1 MSKIEELTLDNAAF
15 GGESIGRL
23 SDGRAVFVPFSIPGE
38 TIRIRITQDKKRYA
52 RGKLLEVLEP
62 SPFRVAPRCR
72 HFGVCGGCHYQHMA
86 YEEQLVIK
94 RKILKD
100 QLERIGKLTNPP
112 VEDMIASPNI
122 YNYRNHIQ
130 FHISGEG
137 KLGFFLADK
146 RGVLEISECHLPEEM
161 LNKLWQLLEVG
172 PKTGISNLGLR
183 LGRDDDILLTLESG
197 DVFNAEFNV
206 EALPVSVVH
215 LSPQEVQILAG
226 SSYSVMQVKGRNFR
240 VSAGSFFQVNIPQAE
255 KLVEIIEELIPENC
269 GTILELY
276 AGVGLFSA
284 FIASRTEK
292 LVAVESSPQASEDFV
307 QNLDEFDNIELY
319 QGAVE
324 EILPHL
330 DIQPE
335 IVLLDPPRAG
345 VDKNVLEK
353 IISTSPGQVVYISC
367 DPATLARDSRR
378 LVQEGYKPVK
388 FIPIDLFSQTYHI
401 ESLSHWI
408 KS

>member
-1 MSKIEELTLDNAAF
+1 LSKIEELTLDNAAY

-38 TIRIRITQDKKRYA
+38 TIRIRITEDKKKYA
-52 RGKLLEVLEP
+52 RGELLEVLDP

-72 HFGVCGGCHYQHMA
+72 HFGVCGGCHYQHIA
-86 YEEQLVIK
+86 YEQQLVIK

-112 VEDMIASPNI
+112 IEDMIASPNI
-122 YNYRNHIQ
+122 YNYRNHVQ
-130 FHISGEG
+130 FHVSGG
-137 KLGFFLADK
+137 RKPGFFRADK
-146 RGVLEISECHLPEEM
+146 KGIVEISECHLPEEL
-161 LNKLWQLLEVG
+161 LNKIWPLLEVE
-172 PKTGISNLGLR
+172 PQTGISTLGLR
-183 LGRDDDILLTLESG
+183 LGMDDDILLTLESPN
-197 DVFNAEFNV
+197 VFDAEFNV

-215 LSPQEVQILAG
+215 ISPQEVQVLAG
-226 SSYSVMQVKGRNFR
+226 SAYTVMQVKGRNFQ
-240 VSAGSFFQVNIPQAE
+240 VSAGSFFQVNLPQAE
-255 KLVEIIEELIPENC
+255 KMVAIIEEVIPEGC

-284 FIASRTEK
+284 FIANRVNK
-292 LVAVESSPQASEDFV
+292 FVAVESSPQASEDFV
-307 QNLDEFDNIELY
+307 ENLDEFDNVELF

-335 IVLLDPPRAG
+335 IVLMDPPRAG
-345 VDKNVLEK
+345 VEKNVLEK
-353 IISTSPGQVVYISC
+353 IIATSPDQVVYISC
-367 DPATLARDSRR
+367 DPATLARDARR
-378 LVQEGYKPVK
+378 LVQGGYRPVK

-401 ESLSHWI
+401 ETLSYWI
-408 KS
+408 K

>member
-137 KLGFFLADK
+137 KPGFFLADK

-161 LNKLWQLLEVG
+161 LNKLWPLLEVG

-183 LGRDDDILLTLESG
+183 LGRDDDILLTLESA

-367 DPATLARDSRR
+367 DPATLARDTRR
-378 LVQEGYKPVK
+378 LVQEGYNPVK

>member
-1 MSKIEELTLDNAAF
+1 LSKIEELTLDNAAY

-38 TIRIRITQDKKRYA
+38 TIRIRITEDKKKYA
-52 RGKLLEVLEP
+52 RGELLEVLDP

-72 HFGVCGGCHYQHMA
+72 HFGVCGGCHYQHIA
-86 YEEQLVIK
+86 YEQQLVIK

-112 VEDMIASPNI
+112 IEDMIASPNI
-122 YNYRNHIQ
+122 YNYRNHVQ
-130 FHISGEG
+130 FHVSGG
-137 KLGFFLADK
+137 RKPGFFRADK
-146 RGVLEISECHLPEEM
+146 KGIVEISECHLPEEL
-161 LNKLWQLLEVG
+161 LNKIWPLLEVE
-172 PKTGISNLGLR
+172 PQTGISTLGLR
-183 LGRDDDILLTLESG
+183 LGMDDDILLTLESSN
-197 DVFNAEFNV
+197 VFDAEFNV

-215 LSPQEVQILAG
+215 ISPQEVQVLAG
-226 SSYSVMQVKGRNFR
+226 SAYTVMQVKGRNFQ
-240 VSAGSFFQVNIPQAE
+240 VSAGSFFQVNLPQAE
-255 KLVEIIEELIPENC
+255 KMVAIIEEVIPEGC

-284 FIASRTEK
+284 FIANRVNK
-292 LVAVESSPQASEDFV
+292 FVAVESSPQASEDFV
-307 QNLDEFDNIELY
+307 ENLDEFDNVELF

-335 IVLLDPPRAG
+335 IVLMDPPRAG
-345 VDKNVLEK
+345 VEKNVLEK
-353 IISTSPGQVVYISC
+353 IIATSPDQVVYISC
-367 DPATLARDSRR
+367 DPATLARDARR
-378 LVQEGYKPVK
+378 LVQGGYRPVK

-401 ESLSHWI
+401 ETLSYWI
-408 KS
+408 K

>member
-137 KLGFFLADK
+137 KPGFFLADK

-367 DPATLARDSRR
+367 DPATLARDTRR
-378 LVQEGYKPVK
+378 LVQEGYNPVK